1 VLAADGPDRSDCGPA
16 GAAIQ
21 ALVQVAGDAAGDLV
35 QVGGLGEQAG
45 QVGQLPRRELIK
57 GAGNLDLGA

>member
-1 VLAADGPDRSDCGPA
+1 VK
-16 GAAIQ
+16 
-21 ALVQVAGDAAGDLV
+21 VAGDAAGDLV